1 MKKIKQTVIGL
12 LAILLSFV
20 SFSLAAEASS
30 YRQAKTPLNLRSGA
44 STTKAV
50 VAVIPTTVYVNEIS
64 RLGTWS
70 KVRYGT
76 QTGYASTKYLLT
88 DQQIGGLRIGKTLI
102 VNPNLPLRSTYAPGE
117 STVARAAFEKM
128 KRAAKAEKITLVA
141 FSTYRSYAYQKA
153 LFEKYVARDGFE
165 KASTYSAQPGKS
177 EHQTGLG
184 FDIGGADSSKYAKFS
199 FSSTKEAKWLAANAH
214 RYGFHLR
221 YPLGKESWTGYT
233 YESWHY
239 RYVGATLAAQLKMT
253 GLTMEEYYQLAP
265 GKPSTP

>member
-1 MKKIKQTVIGL
+1 MKNIKKTL
-12 LAILLSFV
+12 LAILAVATLTV
-20 SFSLAAEASS
+20 NFSVAAEAST
-30 YRQAKTPLNLRSGA
+30 YRQAKTPLNLRTGA
-44 STTKAV
+44 STEKAITT
-50 VAVIPTTVYVNEIS
+50 VIPTGVYINELS

-76 QTGYASTKYLLT
+76 KTGYASTKYLLT
-88 DQQIGGLRIGKTLI
+88 DQQIGGKRIGKTLI
-102 VNPNLPLRSTYAPGE
+102 VNPNHPLRSSYAPGE

-128 KRAAKAEKITLVA
+128 RLAAKKEKITLVA

-165 KASTYSAQPGKS
+165 KASTYSAQPGES

-184 FDIGGADSSKYAKFS
+184 FDIGGADASKYAKFS
-199 FSSTKEAKWLAANAH
+199 FSSTKEAKWLAVNAH

-221 YPLGKESWTGYT
+221 YPLGKEAWTGYT
-233 YESWHY
+233 YESWHF
-239 RYVGATLAAQLKMT
+239 RYVGATLAARLKAS

-265 GKPSTP
+265 GKPMLP

>member
-1 MKKIKQTVIGL
+1 MTKMKRTMVIV
-12 LAILLSFV
+12 LSATATIA
-20 SFSLAAEASS
+20 SFSQVAEAST
-30 YRQAKTPLNLRSGA
+30 YRQAKTQLNLRTGA
-44 STTKAV
+44 STENKV
-50 VAVIPTTVYVNEIS
+50 VTVIPTSEYVTEVS

-76 QTGYASTKYLLT
+76 KTGYASTKFLLT
-88 DQQIGGLRIGKTLI
+88 DQQIGGLRIGKTLV

-117 STVARAAFEKM
+117 SPIARAAFEKM
-128 KRAAKAEKITLVA
+128 KLAAKQEKITLVA

-153 LFEKYVARDGFE
+153 LFDKYVARDGFE

-184 FDIGGADSSKYAKFS
+184 FDIGGADSSRYAKFS
-199 FSSTKEAKWLAANAH
+199 FSSTKEAKWLAANSY

-233 YESWHY
+233 YESWHF
-239 RYVGATLAAQLKMT
+239 RYVGATLAAQLKVS
-253 GLTMEEYYQLAP
+253 GLTMEEYYKLEP
-265 GKPSTP
+265 GKPMTP